1 MKKRFSVLVRL
12 ACLTMALLMA
22 VTLFAG
28 CKKSDGGNAS
38 KTSSKQT
45 SSVKDTDVMSSMIAE
60 NKWDP
65 NIPEEK
71 DLGGFEF
78 IFVAQSGDEY
88 ILPKK
93 GESEDKDQIVEI
105 IEDLQKRYN
114 CKFSVSDPGDWIKG
128 GIMERLLAGDEV
140 GHVML
145 PHTWRAG
152 TFVSAKT
159 VLDWNTPQI
168 SQYVNMNELWW
179 NDTMAYASN
188 IDGKVYAGACNIQN
202 YADWSYVMYFNKKI
216 LREVGSS
223 EEELYKMYRDKTWTW
238 DAFMELAKKA
248 TKDLN
253 DDGVMDKNDQFGFVS
268 SDYDAPVA
276 FLTSA
281 DADSIRTQDGKTPKY
296 TYGQAHELSVLMKL
310 NEMYTISGAYFTD
323 SMKQASTVTG
333 TTYAYRKQFCD
344 EKALFYPHILSL
356 VRSEDFRNIQENVGI
371 MPMPLGPTSSGGWQT
386 DYRSRVEHNFWLCL
400 IPATNKDLDETGL
413 LLEALAF
420 AHWKNTIERFETYG
434 ILYCSDDTA
443 AEIISELYNWSTFE
457 VSQFIYGYNN
467 YEYDKLVCQP
477 LKQVTTVPAF
487 DCMGTFVSLEVAA
500 QTIIDNYFSS
510 VKNK

>member
-1 MKKRFSVLVRL
+1 MKKRFGTTVRL
-12 ACLTMALLMA
+12 ICLLVSLLMA

-28 CKKSDGGNAS
+28 CKKSDGGDAS

-78 IFVAQSGDEY
+78 VFVTDRVKFIPE
-88 ILPKK
+88 K
-93 GESEDKDQIVEI
+93 GESEDGDQIVALL
-105 IEDLQKRYN
+105 EDLEKRYN

-145 PHTWRAG
+145 PNTWRAG

-188 IDGKVYAGACNIQN
+188 IEGKVYAGACNIEN
-202 YADWSYVMYFNKKI
+202 YADLSYVMFFNKKI
-216 LREVGSS
+216 LKEIGGS

-238 DAFMELAKKA
+238 DVFMELAKKA

-253 DDGVMDKNDQFGFVS
+253 NDGVMDNNDQFGFVS

-281 DADSIRTQDGKTPKY
+281 DADSIRTQNGKDPKY
-296 TYGQAHELSVLMKL
+296 TYGQAYELSVLMKL
-310 NEMYTISGAYFTD
+310 NEMYTDSGAYFAD
-323 SMKQASTVTG
+323 SMKKVPTEDG
-333 TTYAYRKQFCD
+333 KLRYWYREQFCN
-344 EKALFYPHILSL
+344 EKALFYPHYLRMI
-356 VRSEDFRNIQENVGI
+356 RGEDFRNIQENVGI
-371 MPMPLGPTSSGGWQT
+371 MPMPLGPSSSGGWQT
-386 DYRSRVEHNFWLCL
+386 DYRSRVEHNFLLCL
-400 IPATNKDLDETGL
+400 IPATNTDLDETGL

-420 AHWKNTIERFETYG
+420 THWKNTIQRFETYG

-443 AEIISELYNWSTFE
+443 AEIASELYNWSTFE
-457 VSQFIYGYNN
+457 ISQFIYGYNN
-467 YEYDKLVCQP
+467 YQYDTAVCQP
-477 LKQVTTVPAF
+477 LKQITFVPAF
-487 DCMGTFVSLEVAA
+487 DCIGTFASMEVAA

-510 VKNK
+510 VEIE